1 VCGAP
6 VDSGRLV
13 PNLAVRAAAAAFQVE
28 ESLDASLRLKRAREG
43 ESARGSLP
51 FIRVSGACIL
61 YKCSNMPNRRAHFK
75 DHKSIPDV
83 QRKALTAD
91 LYEA

>member
-6 VDSGRLV
+6 VDSGRLI

-43 ESARGSLP
+43 ESARGALP
-51 FIRVSGACIL
+51 FIRVRGACIES
-61 YKCSNMPNRRAHFK
+61 KKSNMPNR
-75 DHKSIPDV
+75 
-83 QRKALTAD
+83 
-91 LYEA
+91 